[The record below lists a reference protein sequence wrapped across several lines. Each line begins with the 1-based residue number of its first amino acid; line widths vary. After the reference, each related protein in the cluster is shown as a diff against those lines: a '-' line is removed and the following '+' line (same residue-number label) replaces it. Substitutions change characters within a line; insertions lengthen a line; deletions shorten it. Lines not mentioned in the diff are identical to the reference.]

1 MPALRRRLLTPDHA
15 GEDVTVVL
23 RPDGASPFVLV
34 CEHASN
40 FMPARYKAL
49 GLAESDCR
57 RHIAWDIGAAQLT
70 RLLSERLDATA
81 ILAGFSRLLID
92 ANRPPHVP
100 SSIPCL
106 SEDTPIPGNIGLSE
120 AELGLRLRHFFQPFH
135 ASITGQLDR
144 RRRATRP
151 TAIVGVHSFT
161 PVFLGEARP
170 YHVGVLFDA
179 ARDWA
184 TALRRHLRERTNLD
198 VRLNQPYAV
207 TPEEDYTAYVHGAD
221 RGLAALLIE
230 VRNDLLEGPQA
241 ITRLA
246 QQIAD
251 ALAATAAF
259 A

>member
-1 MPALRRRLLTPDHA
+1 
-15 GEDVTVVL
+15 VVL
-23 RPDGASPFVLV
+23 RPDGGSPFVLV

-40 FMPARYKAL
+40 VMPARYQAL
-49 GLAESDCR
+49 GLADRHSS

-100 SSIPCL
+100 SSIPSL
-106 SEDTPIPGNIGLSE
+106 SEDTPIPGNIDLSE
-120 AELGLRLRHFFQPFH
+120 VERDLRLRHFFQPFH
-135 ASITGQLDR
+135 AAITCQLDR
-144 RRRATRP
+144 RQRDLQP

-179 ARDWA
+179 TGDDTGDWA

-207 TPEEDYTAYVHGAD
+207 TPEEDFTAYVHGAE
-221 RGLAALLIE
+221 RGFAALLIE
-230 VRNDLLEGPQA
+230 VRNDLLDQPQD
-241 ITRLA
+241 ISQLA
-246 QQIAD
+246 RQLGD
-251 ALAATAAF
+251 ALEATAAF
-259 A
+259 AQPNS

>member
-1 MPALRRRLLTPDHA
+1 MPDRP
-15 GEDVTVVL
+15 GEDATAVL
-23 RPDGASPFVLV
+23 RPDGGSPFVLV

-40 FMPARYKAL
+40 VMPARYRAL
-49 GLAESDCR
+49 GLADPDCQ

-100 SSIPCL
+100 SSIPSL
-106 SEDTPIPGNIGLSE
+106 SEDTPIPGNVDLSE
-120 AELGLRLRHFFQPFH
+120 AERRLRLRHFFQPFH
-135 ASITGQLDR
+135 ATITGQLDR
-144 RRRATRP
+144 RRRSSRP

-179 ARDWA
+179 TRDWA

-207 TPEEDYTAYVHGAD
+207 APDEDYTAYVHGAG
-221 RGLAALLIE
+221 RGLAAVLIE
-230 VRNDLLEGPQA
+230 VRNDLLDRPHG
-241 ITRLA
+241 TSLLA
-246 QQIAD
+246 RQVGD
-251 ALAATAAF
+251 ALEATATF
-259 A
+259 AQPKS